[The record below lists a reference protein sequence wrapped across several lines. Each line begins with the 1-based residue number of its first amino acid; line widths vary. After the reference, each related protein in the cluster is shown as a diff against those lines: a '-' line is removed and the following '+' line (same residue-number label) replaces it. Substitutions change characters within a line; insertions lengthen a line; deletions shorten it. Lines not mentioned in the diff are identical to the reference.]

1 MSKAYTH
8 LLKHRLRTGQV
19 IALAAGA
26 ATLTLDVDPSY
37 RHSFAAVE
45 YYSDALGATQVV
57 PSAGTETFTLISPL
71 LPTAEQVFTDNTSNS
86 ADEQTVSWAFNIVTV
101 KAVLAGV
108 VGATHCRIRF
118 IGNIS

>member
-37 RHSFAAVE
+37 RHSFAGVE
-45 YYSDALGATQVV
+45 YVQYSCWEESGSY
-57 PSAGTETFTLISPL
+57 P
-71 LPTAEQVFTDNTSNS
+71 
-86 ADEQTVSWAFNIVTV
+86 
-101 KAVLAGV
+101 
-108 VGATHCRIRF
+108 IRQ
-118 IGNIS
+118 GSC